1 MFNLKGNSCTGSG
14 SGKSFVPKDAY
25 FAKFDLSVVGFHGG
39 NQEFRAAASATRVRA
54 QEPVNFAGTFT
65 SGVASVNTVVALT
78 DAKPVIGTDNFVGV
92 SAQDWAVDSA
102 GTVTAQKVQ
111 VTIPIAHATRI
122 RGLAKTKANI
132 DTDSELL
139 GVLWDSVLF
148 DLTSS
153 QYTIDE
159 TAAADTSG
167 LTVRGGSTSKGTLDV
182 VVDARAMRA
191 DVS

>member
-1 MFNLKGNSCTGSG
+1 M
-14 SGKSFVPKDAY
+14 
-25 FAKFDLSVVGFHGG
+25 AKYDLETIGLSHSE
-39 NQEFRAAASATRVRA
+39 EFRVAASATRGRVG
-54 QEPVNFAGTFT
+54 EPVNFAGTYT
-65 SGVASVNTVVALT
+65 SGVATVNTVVVLT

-92 SAQDWAVDSA
+92 SAQDFAVDSA

-111 VTIPIAHATRI
+111 VKVVIPQFTKI
-122 RGLAKTKANI
+122 RGAAKTTANI

-139 GVLWDSVLF
+139 GVMWDYVLF

-153 QYTIDE
+153 AYTIDE

-167 LTVRGGSTSKGTLDV
+167 LTIRGGNITKGLLDV

-191 DVS
+191 DVT